1 MPTTPASS
9 RYLSDFSVDLH
20 HHLEQTGLFS
30 QVAIKKTGLRQC
42 ALNVIC
48 TVTDGSK
55 TQQEVAEVLERVWVE
70 APIGYAGGAN
80 SCRVTMA
87 TGEVQMHFVVTD
99 DQVSV
104 TGRIEV
110 LGFK

>member
-20 HHLEQTGLFS
+20 HYLEQTELFS
-30 QVAIKKTGLRQC
+30 KIIILKTGLRQC
-42 ALNVIC
+42 ALNVVC
-48 TVTDGSK
+48 TVADSSK
-55 TQQEVAEVLERVWVE
+55 TQQEIAETLERVWRE

-87 TGEVQMHFVVTD
+87 TGEVQMHFVVAD
-99 DQVSV
+99 NEVNV